1 MTSHPFEPP
10 VVDRGPQLNA
20 WLVVLA
26 SWALAGALVGNA
38 IGVTLQLTHGLTD
51 ASPRLAFGSMAAW
64 SAMGALVLA
73 TERAFARSRPELV
86 DGRGVRSRPVHGAL
100 VVVPLIVAIPALLW
114 LVVVGSVAVRSVMP
128 ALVFGILALGAG
140 WAARR
145 AWSHH
150 RLARA
155 LEVLEQGRRDE
166 AVALLGTLLR
176 PPFVSSGTRTAAR
189 LNLAQLALTD
199 GDADAALRWA
209 EQVRG
214 GTAGAWAAVVRAL
227 AHLVRGDAPELA
239 EKALAEALASRH
251 AGAVQAEAD
260 AVRVLLV
267 WRRDGKDDARILADS
282 LYGPASSALHG
293 ALLHALRGG
302 REAPGP
308 DVTAVRASALGRAI
322 PELWG

>member
-1 MTSHPFEPP
+1 
-10 VVDRGPQLNA
+10 
-20 WLVVLA
+20 VLA
-26 SWALAGALVGNA
+26 SWALAGAFTGTAV
-38 IGVTLQLTHGLTD
+38 GVTVQLTHGLSD
-51 ASPRLAFGSMAAW
+51 LSPRLALAGMAAC
-64 SAMGALVLA
+64 AVMGAFTLA
-73 TERAFARSRPELV
+73 TERAFSGSRPELV

-100 VVVPLIVAIPALLW
+100 VAVPLLVAIPALLW
-114 LVVVGSVAVRSVMP
+114 LVVAGSVAVRSMMP
-128 ALVFGILALGAG
+128 AVIFGILAVGVAF
-140 WAARR
+140 AARR

-155 LEVLEQGRRDE
+155 LELLEQGERDE
-166 AVALLGTLLR
+166 AVAALGSLTR
-176 PPFVSSGTRTAAR
+176 TAFVSSGARIAAR

-199 GDADAALRWA
+199 GDAETALRWS

-227 AHLVRGDAPELA
+227 AHLMRGDPPDVA
-239 EKALAEALASRH
+239 EKALGEALGSRH

-267 WRRDGKDDARILADS
+267 WRRDGKEEARLLADS
-282 LYGPASSALHG
+282 LYGPAASALHG

-302 REAPGP
+302 RENVGP
-308 DVTAVRASALGRAI
+308 EVTAVRGSGLGRAI